1 MDAELAQSRK
11 SDGALLLNIHW
22 MHQLIASFK
31 QYGFVLPVLLF
42 SVMLCGLII
51 FSLGIGAVAVAP
63 LEVLAILIDRL
74 GVSSIIKIDVTH
86 RLVVENIRAPRVLM
100 AVVIGAGMAIS
111 GAAMQGLFRN
121 PLADPALIGVSSGA
135 ALAAVTVIVLGAT
148 VLSQYAEF
156 VGFYAL
162 SLAAFMGGFASTMLV
177 YHLSNYNGRTI
188 VATMLLAGIAINVLT
203 GAVTGLLTYVANDE
217 QLRTLT
223 FWSMGS
229 LGGANWQQLKVAAPL
244 MLVAIVLIPF
254 QARALNALLLGES
267 EAVHLGY
274 NLEWVKKSL
283 ITLVALCIGVAVSI
297 SGIIGFIGLIT
308 PHLIRLAIGP
318 DHRLLLPLS
327 ALLGAILLLASDLL
341 ARTIVAPAELPI
353 GIITA
358 IVGGPFFLWLLV
370 KQRRHGGSW

>member
-1 MDAELAQSRK
+1 
-11 SDGALLLNIHW
+11 
-22 MHQLIASFK
+22 
-31 QYGFVLPVLLF
+31 
-42 SVMLCGLII
+42 
-51 FSLGIGAVAVAP
+51 
-63 LEVLAILIDRL
+63 
-74 GVSSIIKIDVTH
+74 
-86 RLVVENIRAPRVLM
+86 
-100 AVVIGAGMAIS
+100 
-111 GAAMQGLFRN
+111 
-121 PLADPALIGVSSGA
+121 
-135 ALAAVTVIVLGAT
+135 
-148 VLSQYAEF
+148 
-156 VGFYAL
+156 
-162 SLAAFMGGFASTMLV
+162 
-177 YHLSNYNGRTI
+177 
-188 VATMLLAGIAINVLT
+188 MLLAGIAINVLT
-203 GAVTGLLTYVANDE
+203 NAVTGLLTYVANDE

-223 FWSMGS
+223 FWIMGS
-229 LGGANWQQLKVAAPL
+229 LGGATWQQIKVAVPL
-244 MLVAIVLIPF
+244 MLLAILLIPF

-327 ALLGAILLLASDLL
+327 ALLGASLLLASDLL

-370 KQRRHGGSW
+370 KQRRHGGGW